1 MSYPVYLYGVVATA
15 DHGYRVFSLRLDS
28 RHLPL
33 SQTRLLVARRLGLD
47 PNSSMTDRLR
57 IFRFDE
63 DVDEKDRRL
72 LRGREDPTTL
82 FRLSL
87 LRESLRDVGEMVPR
101 IGTNAL
107 HVLVI
112 LPATTE
118 DVEEGLEALP
128 PAYTEMSGDGIP
140 TPAIAQLAQRDTK
153 PQPIYSDASPS
164 SVPEPESPRA
174 PSVTRYPPRA
184 QIVPS
189 RAASEGVHPHDDYNI
204 LMQTLNSTPR
214 RADAPPLLTRK
225 AANKATPKDRTRRII
240 ILACMLVTVVGA
252 GIVAVLIKHKSDPTP
267 YISAVTNT
275 NATDVNSPT
284 DLNSTWVA
292 ARARYSNKMCSGEVE
307 LWEFNTTRMTRS
319 DCFTRY
325 PVGGCTPESDPS
337 RSSRATCT
345 LGTSVTN
352 ATHYGSELLI
362 VSNCPNATKDAFG
375 LPITQL
381 LAPSCYP
388 LPTSNLSVRWGNDTQ
403 TLVIYNGTACAT
415 GGLDVNSTCGTN
427 GLQYNRSPGRG
438 GFPSDWAGDGV
449 AGAVVRGAPSM
460 NSALAV
466 AAHSGWTLAIGVALG
481 AILASL
487 A

>member
-1 MSYPVYLYGVVATA
+1 MSYPVYLYGVVATT

-153 PQPIYSDASPS
+153 SQPMYSEVSPS
-164 SVPEPESPRA
+164 SVPEPDFPRA
-174 PSVTRYPPRA
+174 SSVTRYPPRA
-184 QIVPS
+184 QTVPS

-204 LMQTLNSTPR
+204 LMQTLDSTPR
-214 RADAPPLLTRK
+214 RADAPPFHTRK
-225 AANKATPKDRTRRII
+225 AANKATTQDRTRRII
-240 ILACMLVTVVGA
+240 ILVCIPVIVVGA
-252 GIVAVLIKHKSDPTP
+252 GIVAVLIKSHKFDPTP
-267 YISAVTNT
+267 HISPVA
-275 NATDVNSPT
+275 NATDVNSQS
-284 DLNSTWVA
+284 DFNSTWVA
-292 ARARYSNKMCSGEVE
+292 ARASYKNKMCSGEVE
-307 LWEFNTTRMTRS
+307 LWEFNATRMTRS

-362 VSNCPNATKDAFG
+362 VSNCPNSTKLAFG
-375 LPITQL
+375 VPITQL

-388 LPTSNLSVRWGNDTQ
+388 LPTSNKSVSWANDTQ
-403 TLVIYNGTACAT
+403 TLVIYEDPACAT
-415 GGLDVNSTCGTN
+415 GGIDINSTCGTS
-427 GLQYNRSPGRG
+427 GLQYTRSPGSG
-438 GFPSDWAGDGV
+438 GFPVDWAGDGV
-449 AGAVVRGAPSM
+449 VGAVVRS
-460 NSALAV
+460 SALAV
-466 AAHSGWTLAIGVALG
+466 TAHSVWTLAIGVALG

>member
-15 DHGYRVFSLRLDS
+15 HHGYRVFSLRLDS

-118 DVEEGLEALP
+118 GVEEGLEALP

-140 TPAIAQLAQRDTK
+140 TPAIAQLAERDTK
-153 PQPIYSDASPS
+153 PQPMYTDASPS
-164 SVPEPESPRA
+164 SVPEPEFPRA
-174 PSVTRYPPRA
+174 SSVARYPPRA
-184 QIVPS
+184 QTVPS

-204 LMQTLNSTPR
+204 LMQTLDSTPR
-214 RADAPPLLTRK
+214 RADAPPFHTRK
-225 AANKATPKDRTRRII
+225 AANKATPQDRTRRII
-240 ILACMLVTVVGA
+240 ILVCILVIVVGA
-252 GIVAVLIKHKSDPTP
+252 GIVAVLIASHKSDPTP
-267 YISAVTNT
+267 YISPVTNVT
-275 NATDVNSPT
+275 NGTDMNSPS

-292 ARARYSNKMCSGEVE
+292 ARAKYKNKMCSGEVE

-319 DCFTRY
+319 DCSTAY
-325 PVGGCTPESDPS
+325 PVERCSPDESDLS

-352 ATHYGSELLI
+352 ATHYGSE
-362 VSNCPNATKDAFG
+362 
-375 LPITQL
+375 
-381 LAPSCYP
+381 
-388 LPTSNLSVRWGNDTQ
+388 
-403 TLVIYNGTACAT
+403 
-415 GGLDVNSTCGTN
+415 
-427 GLQYNRSPGRG
+427 
-438 GFPSDWAGDGV
+438 
-449 AGAVVRGAPSM
+449 
-460 NSALAV
+460 
-466 AAHSGWTLAIGVALG
+466 
-481 AILASL
+481 
-487 A
+487 